1 MELGCT
7 KRNSCEVSCMDQ
19 PKINALPST
28 IPTNGLYD
36 LLSARI
42 LANRITRVTT
52 SRGDNGS
59 TTLADGKVHPKH
71 SGPIELVGVLDETN
85 CDLGV
90 LVQYVV
96 GEHRNTL
103 TEIQSRLFDIG
114 AAVATG
120 IPQPVWQEQV
130 SIVTK
135 ATEELNEQLEPLQE
149 FILPGGGKASAC
161 AHVARAS
168 VRRAERTFWKY
179 ASESLKSSG
188 QGAYLN
194 RVADYLFVLARTI
207 AISEEQWQPLHSNS
221 EKQP

>member
-1 MELGCT
+1 MESLERTNCNH
-7 KRNSCEVSCMDQ
+7 KAQ
-19 PKINALPST
+19 PST
-28 IPTNGLYD
+28 IPTNATNN

-90 LVQYVV
+90 LVQHVE
-96 GEHRNTL
+96 GEHRNAL

-120 IPQPVWQEQV
+120 MPQPVWQEQV

-168 VRRAERTFWKY
+168 VRKAERTFWKY
-179 ASESLKSSG
+179 ASEALKSSG

-207 AISEEQWQPLHSNS
+207 AISEEQWLPLHSNS